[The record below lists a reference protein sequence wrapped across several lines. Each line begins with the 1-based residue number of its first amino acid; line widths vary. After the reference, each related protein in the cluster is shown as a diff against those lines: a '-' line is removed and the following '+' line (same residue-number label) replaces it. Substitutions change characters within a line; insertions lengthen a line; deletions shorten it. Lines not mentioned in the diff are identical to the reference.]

1 MHSASIQRQQ
11 VLSRQ
16 TFINGLQ
23 DSLNL
28 NHTAFEIF
36 LPFVVDALKKRN
48 IRVIQWSV
56 YSYASLEHMIWDILS
71 KYNMYTP
78 FHSIKTY
85 TLLTGNDAF
94 AQLTEAQLELLVD
107 QNKNLFNSN

>member
-1 MHSASIQRQQ
+1 MKMQNASIQRQQ
-11 VLSRQ
+11 VLLRR
-16 TFINGLQ
+16 TFMNGPQ
-23 DSLNL
+23 DPEEH
-28 NHTAFEIF
+28 NHSAFEIF
-36 LPFVVDALKKRN
+36 LPFIVEALKKRN

-85 TLLTGNDAF
+85 ILLTGNDVLS
-94 AQLTEAQLELLVD
+94 QLTESQLEILVE
-107 QNKNLFNSN
+107 QNKGMFK